1 MVIEGGEIVTEDR
14 TQNNMRWLSGGWL
27 GLITRFVVSALVLM
41 VVSFIT
47 PGFRG
52 LSFLTALLAAIV
64 IAVVGYAIEAIFGRK
79 VSPYG
84 RGVIGFLVSAAV
96 IFLAQF
102 VVPGMNVSILGAL
115 IAAFIIGVID
125 LFIPTEVR

>member
-1 MVIEGGEIVTEDR
+1 MADEKV
-14 TQNNMRWLSGGWL
+14 QNNARMFGGGWL
-27 GLITRFVVSALVLM
+27 GHIVRFVVSALVLM

-52 LSFLTALLAAIV
+52 LGFLTALIAAVV
-64 IAVVGYAIEAIFGRK
+64 IAVVGYIIEVLFGRR

-84 RGVIGFLVSAAV
+84 RGGIGFVVSAAV
-96 IFLAQF
+96 IYFAQF
-102 VVPGMNVSILGAL
+102 VVPGMRVSILGAL